1 MVYWGWDLL
10 EDYGYKYVSRK
21 IGAKSGFTGKLCYC
35 EASVGPNKASIYLKE
50 SKWARNLKDAN
61 GAGYDLNHVEV

>member
-1 MVYWGWDLL
+1 M
-10 EDYGYKYVSRK
+10 SRK

-35 EASVGPNKASIYLKE
+35 EASVGPLEASTYLKE

-61 GAGYDLNHVEV
+61 GAGYDLNPAEVERYF

>member
-1 MVYWGWDLL
+1 M
-10 EDYGYKYVSRK
+10 SRK

-35 EASVGPNKASIYLKE
+35 EASVGPLEASTYLKE

-61 GAGYDLNHVEV
+61 GTGYDLNHAEVERYF